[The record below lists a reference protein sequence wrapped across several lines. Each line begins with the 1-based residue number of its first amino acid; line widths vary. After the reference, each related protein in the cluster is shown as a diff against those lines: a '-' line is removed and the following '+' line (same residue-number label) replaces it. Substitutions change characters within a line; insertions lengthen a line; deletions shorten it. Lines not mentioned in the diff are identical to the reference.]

1 MVGFAIA
8 GYKENGVGGLLSLGL
23 GTPLLE
29 LPNILKRPLI
39 WLPVLLS
46 SAILEPV
53 STLIAKMN
61 NTAAGAGIGSMA
73 LLGQI
78 STFQT
83 MTAQEEPAVVMVK
96 IVLLHFVLPGVLTLG
111 IAQGMRKLGYDKRRG
126 YET

>member
-1 MVGFAIA
+1 MG
-8 GYKENGVGGLLSLGL
+8 
-23 GTPLLE
+23 
-29 LPNILKRPLI
+29 
-39 WLPVLLS
+39 
-46 SAILEPV
+46 PV

-111 IAQGMRKLGYDKRRG
+111 IAQGMRKLHMIKDGDMKL
-126 YET
+126 EM